1 MKLTDRQIRL
11 TKPPKSGRITLTD
24 GGGLQLRITSMNK
37 RSWSLQY
44 RHGGSMLKY
53 TIGTY
58 PDISLK
64 DARARSTKLRATIQ
78 AGKDPQNAKRLAKL
92 PSSTTVTACFDE
104 YLRDY
109 LKLHLKKLA

>member
-1 MKLTDRQIRL
+1 
-11 TKPPKSGRITLTD
+11 
-24 GGGLQLRITSMNK
+24 
-37 RSWSLQY
+37 
-44 RHGGSMLKY
+44 MLKY

-64 DARARSTKLRATIQ
+64 DARARSTTLRATIQ

-109 LKLHLKKLA
+109 LKLHLKSWPEYERAMRHDVLTFYWQNRAKDVG